1 MKAKMEV
8 ETDNHADTIFALS
21 SAPGKAGVAV
31 VRVSGIGAWESLSQL
46 TPKQSSPLPRKTK
59 IMSLHYGEFEID
71 KAMVIGF
78 KAPHSFTGEDVV
90 EYHCHGSPA
99 IMEELFVALA
109 AQAHHRMAQHGEFT
123 RRAFENGKLD
133 LTEAE
138 AIADLIDAET
148 KIQKEQALLQMGGH
162 LSTLYHGWAGE
173 LTKALAYVEAIIDF
187 PDEDVPDTET
197 AKAKPAIEKL
207 QSDIAMHLNDGRK
220 GERLRNGI
228 EIAVIGAPNAGK
240 SSLVNALAQRDIAI
254 VSDIAGTTRDVIE
267 AHLDLGGY
275 PVIIADTAGL
285 RPDQIGET
293 GQEGIESE
301 GIKRALRKAET
312 ADIRLLIFDGLNS
325 EIDHH
330 TLDLYNEQALVLV
343 NKADVQSGDKSLFH
357 VKQDMIGGQEPLFI
371 SVKTGQG
378 IDKLIEALTAKI
390 AEQFAVS
397 RETPSLTRERHRQHL
412 EQCQQFL
419 SQALVQSQP
428 ELMAQ
433 DLRFAVNALGRITGR
448 VDVEDLLDVIFK
460 DFCIGK

>member
-1 MKAKMEV
+1 MEAK
-8 ETDNHADTIFALS
+8 TQTIFALS
-21 SAPGKAGVAV
+21 SASGKAGVSII
-31 VRVSGIGAWESLSQL
+31 RVSGAGAWESLAQL
-46 TPKQSSPLPRKTK
+46 TPRQSAPTPRQTK
-59 IMSLHYGEFEID
+59 LVTLQHGGSTID

-99 IMEELFVALA
+99 ILEEMLA
-109 AQAHHRMAQHGEFT
+109 TLATMKGHRLADHGEFT
-123 RRAFENGKLD
+123 RRAFDNGQLD

-162 LSTLYHGWAGE
+162 LSSLYHRWAEE

-197 AKAKPAIEKL
+197 AKALPAIKDLVSE
-207 QSDIAMHLNDGRK
+207 INTHLNDGRK
-220 GERLRNGI
+220 GERLRSGI

-275 PVIIADTAGL
+275 PVIISDTAGL
-285 RPDQIGET
+285 RPDQIGEQ
-293 GQEGIESE
+293 GQDAIESE
-301 GIKRALRKAET
+301 GIKRALKKAQT
-312 ADIRLLIFDGLNS
+312 ADLRLLVFDGGA
-325 EIDHH
+325 EKPDQH
-330 TLDLYNEQALVLV
+330 TLDLVNKEALVIV
-343 NKADVQSGDKSLFH
+343 NKADVQSGDKNLFH
-357 VKQDMIGGQEPLFI
+357 VEQDNAGGHDPLFI

-378 IDKLIEALTAKI
+378 LDGLIEVLTSKI
-390 AEQFAVS
+390 AEKFAVS

-412 EQCQQFL
+412 EQCQQSL
-419 SQALVQSQP
+419 SQALGQSQP